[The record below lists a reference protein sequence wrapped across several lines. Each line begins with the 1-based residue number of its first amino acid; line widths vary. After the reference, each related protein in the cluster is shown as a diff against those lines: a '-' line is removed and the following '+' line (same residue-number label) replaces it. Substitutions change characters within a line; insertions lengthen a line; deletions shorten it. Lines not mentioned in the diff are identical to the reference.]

1 MCAQFV
7 GRYSAGSPV
16 GQSWLRLTGSAYLH
30 GELDQRWRLTS
41 QNGYYLYPDLATGYN
56 GTFRD
61 SVMVRARAVEVESGG
76 VEDGI
81 MRVSFQLVRNILLRK

>member
-1 MCAQFV
+1 MLEV
-7 GRYSAGSPV
+7 E
-16 GQSWLRLTGSAYLH
+16 QSWRLNS
-30 GELDQRWRLTS
+30 E
-41 QNGYYLYPDLATGYN
+41 NGFYLYPDLLTGYN